1 MWVVR
6 TLLLLATLALVA
18 CGTVAPGERTLFE
31 RLGGMP
37 GVDRIVAGLLWEIAE
52 DPLVLPLFA
61 DTDIERFRNKLVEQ
75 LCEVADGPCRY
86 SGDSM
91 TETHRRL
98 GITSAQFNS
107 LVDDLIRAM
116 EREGVPVGAQN
127 ALLQRLARMHA
138 DIVAG

>member
-1 MWVVR
+1 MCALR
-6 TLLLLATLALVA
+6 NLLLLATTLTLVG
-18 CGTVAPGERTLFE
+18 CGTVPSDRTLFE

-37 GVDRIVAGLLWEIAE
+37 GIDRIVAGLLWEIAE

-61 DTDIERFRNKLVEQ
+61 DTDIERFRNKLAQQ
-75 LCEVADGPCRY
+75 LCEISDGPCRY

-91 TETHRRL
+91 RETHRQL

-116 EREGVPVGAQN
+116 EHEGVPVGAQN
-127 ALLQRLARMHA
+127 ALLQRLARMHS

>member
-1 MWVVR
+1 MSLLR
-6 TLLLLATLALVA
+6 NLLLLATLALGA
-18 CGTVAPGERTLFE
+18 CSSMAPGEQTLFD

-37 GVDRIVAGLLWEIAE
+37 GIERIVAGLLWEIAE

-61 DTDIERFRNKLVEQ
+61 DTDIERFRDKLTEQ
-75 LCEVADGPCRY
+75 LCELADGPCRY

-91 TETHRRL
+91 QEAHRHL
-98 GITSAQFNS
+98 AITSAQFNS

-116 EREGVPVGAQN
+116 ERERVPVGAQN
-127 ALLQRLARMHA
+127 ALLQRLATMHA

>member
-1 MWVVR
+1 MYALR
-6 TLLLLATLALVA
+6 NLLLLMTLTLVG
-18 CGTVAPGERTLFE
+18 CGSVAPGERTLFD

-37 GVDRIVAGLLWEIAE
+37 GIERIVAGLLWEIAE

-61 DTDIERFRNKLVEQ
+61 DTDIERFRDKLAEQ
-75 LCEVADGPCRY
+75 LCEIADGPCRY
-86 SGDSM
+86 TGDSM

-98 GITSAQFNS
+98 EITSAQFNS

-127 ALLQRLARMHA
+127 ALLQRLARMHS